1 MLRSRGLE
9 GLRVLVVGASSGIGR
24 EIALQLVGRHS
35 RVAVAARRTDRLA
48 NLVGATP
55 IACDVRDPLQCEQLV
70 ARSAAGLGGLDAVV
84 YATAL
89 SKITP
94 VDTADID
101 EWRAVF
107 ETNVF
112 GAVLVTK
119 FAIPHLTADGSAGR
133 AVFLSSDSSD
143 VAFPGLGAYSA
154 SKAALGRFCQGLSD
168 ELPAVSA
175 TEVVVG
181 PTTGTDIADGFDPEI
196 FSIWATR
203 WFEEGFVRH
212 AMQQPAD
219 VARVVL
225 ALLEDPSPAR
235 RVFAVGAAEVT
246 ASLEEGRRQAEAKA
260 P

>member
-1 MLRSRGLE
+1 MFEGKALV

-24 EIALQLVGRHS
+24 EVATQLIDSGA
-35 RVAVAARRTDRLA
+35 RVAVAARRADRLA
-48 NLVGATP
+48 DLVGGTP
-55 IACDVRDPLQCEQLV
+55 IVCDVRDPLQCEHVVEAAV
-70 ARSAAGLGGLDAVV
+70 AELGGLDVVV

-94 VDTADID
+94 ADTADIE

-112 GAVLVTK
+112 GAALVTK
-119 FAIPHLTADGSAGR
+119 HAIPHLTAAESAGR
-133 AVFLSSDSSD
+133 AVYLSSDSSD

-168 ELPAVSA
+168 ELPTIRA

-181 PTTGTDIADGFDPEI
+181 PTAGTDIADGFDPEL
-196 FSIWATR
+196 FGIWATR

-212 AMQQPAD
+212 AMQEPAD

-225 ALLEDPSPAR
+225 DLLEDPSPPR
-235 RVFAVGAAEVT
+235 RVFAVGASEVT